1 LEQLDF
7 ERISAHISHHIVAIQ
22 YGDPP
27 VNATIECETCGTVLY
42 SADPAT
48 RVRTRPVEMW
58 QFALLNGGTVE
69 QQVLAGLEFEHEI
82 TNYAT
87 VATAKALGIPLAAL
101 SGDEDDAWAE
111 MLEAAHEHAFYA
123 VSLDKVTVLQFGD
136 DVPRSDVL
144 MRPAE
149 VYRLWPGGGWDTAFV
164 DIPNTTPTD
173 QVARIACERHH
184 AELVLRR
191 QAVVSVSFCNLPP
204 LGSDGPPAEGVDVD
218 AFVTLAWMF
227 DDHSRATVLS
237 GVRYQLS
244 DFQAILG
251 QYTWPLVALQQ
262 NTAEEIEGI
271 VEDWTSLNRIDALQ
285 AIGRWLAIMAV
296 KKRLFTVAELS
307 SSMTAAEIATLVL
320 TPVAAALERVDSHA
334 RV

>member
-7 ERISAHISHHIVAIQ
+7 EGISAHISHHIVAIQ

-27 VNATIECETCGTVLY
+27 VNATIECETCGTVIY
-42 SADPAT
+42 SADPT
-48 RVRTRPVEMW
+48 KKRRTQPVEMW

-144 MRPAE
+144 MRRPRSTGCGRAAAGI
-149 VYRLWPGGGWDTAFV
+149 RPLWTSP
-164 DIPNTTPTD
+164 TPRPPTRSRASRASATMLSWCCD
-173 QVARIACERHH
+173 GRRWSASASAICRHSG
-184 AELVLRR
+184 ATGRR
-191 QAVVSVSFCNLPP
+191 QRAS
-204 LGSDGPPAEGVDVD
+204 
-218 AFVTLAWMF
+218 TWMR
-227 DDHSRATVLS
+227 S
-237 GVRYQLS
+237 
-244 DFQAILG
+244 
-251 QYTWPLVALQQ
+251 
-262 NTAEEIEGI
+262 
-271 VEDWTSLNRIDALQ
+271 
-285 AIGRWLAIMAV
+285 
-296 KKRLFTVAELS
+296 
-307 SSMTAAEIATLVL
+307 
-320 TPVAAALERVDSHA
+320 
-334 RV
+334 